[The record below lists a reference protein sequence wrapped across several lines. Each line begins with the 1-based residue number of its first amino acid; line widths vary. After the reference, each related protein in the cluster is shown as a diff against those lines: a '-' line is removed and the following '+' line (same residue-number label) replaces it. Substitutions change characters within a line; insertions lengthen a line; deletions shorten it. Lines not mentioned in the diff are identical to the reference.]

1 MGQLIDSM
9 LTGERL
15 FAVSADSVVSDSL
28 LDSIKADMPL
38 SPDHEIAINPQVS
51 SLIFI
56 LYVNNIM

>member
-15 FAVSADSVVSDSL
+15 FAVSADSDVSDSL

-51 SLIFI
+51 SL
-56 LYVNNIM
+56 LYLYYM